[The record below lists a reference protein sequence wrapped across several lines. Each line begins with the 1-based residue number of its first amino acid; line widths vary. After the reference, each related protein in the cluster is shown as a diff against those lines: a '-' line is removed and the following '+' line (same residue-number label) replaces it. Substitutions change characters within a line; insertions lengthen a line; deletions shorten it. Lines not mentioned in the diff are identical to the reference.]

1 MFATMSILASPIYA
15 EEPPTITVSKGDKIN
30 LTVSPLSGGEGA
42 AVTKTL
48 QNDLTL
54 SGYFT
59 LSGNAAYTA
68 RGTAASG
75 NLQGQVV
82 DHSGGTV
89 LSKTYNGSAR
99 ENAHRFADDII
110 STLTGN
116 KGFATSK
123 IAFIATRSGKKEVYV
138 ADYDGSNA
146 RQMTHDGVISV
157 HPSISPDGRR
167 IAYTGY
173 QSGYPDVYVIDL
185 GSGARNRIVN
195 FPGTNSGAAFSPDG
209 GRLALTVSKDGN
221 PELYTVS
228 AGGGSAR
235 RLTHTH
241 GVESGPT
248 WSPSGDE
255 IIYSSDD
262 RGSPQL
268 YRISA
273 SGGSGQMISTGHNYC
288 TEPNWSPDGKKIA
301 FNVRGGGEFQIA
313 IVDLG
318 GAARAPLHRE
328 KIRSGAPIRATS
340 SSPRAAR
347 FTCSTPPRAGK
358 AKSWTA
364 SARSP
369 SRAGRADQRWVNG
382 VAESAFPHYSSA
394 PLLHCPRCLPLRHE
408 HGETFARATR
418 FQKLRHRQFVT
429 AVTALPQRGHE
440 LGCALR

>member
-1 MFATMSILASPIYA
+1 MLAALSILSTAA
-15 EEPPTITVSKGDKIN
+15 FAQEPPTITVSKADKIN
-30 LTVSPLSGGEGA
+30 LTISTLTGGEGSA
-42 AVTKTL
+42 ATKIL

-54 SGYFT
+54 SGYFI

-68 RGTAASG
+68 RGSASG
-75 NLQGQVV
+75 GNLEGQVV

-89 LSKTYNGSAR
+89 LSKSYNGSAR
-99 ENAHRFADDII
+99 ENAHRFANDII
-110 STLTGN
+110 ETLTGN

-185 GSGARNRIVN
+185 ASGARNRIVN

-209 GRLALTVSKDGN
+209 GKLALSVSKDGN

-235 RLTHTH
+235 RLTKTR
-241 GVESGPT
+241 GVESGPS

-255 IIYSSDD
+255 IVYSFDD
-262 RGSPQL
+262 GHGPQL
-268 YRISA
+268 YRIS
-273 SGGSGQMISTGHNYC
+273 SGGGGGSPISTGHGYC

-301 FNVRGGGEFQIA
+301 FNVRGGGEFQVA
-313 IVDLG
+313 VVDAGGGGSRIVTSGENPAWGADSRHIICTQG
-318 GAARAPLHRE
+318 GALYLVDTVNSRKN
-328 KIRSGAPIRATS
+328 KILDGL
-340 SSPRAAR
+340 
-347 FTCSTPPRAGK
+347 GK
-358 AKSWTA
+358 ITEPSW
-364 SARSP
+364 
-369 SRAGRADQRWVNG
+369 SR
-382 VAESAFPHYSSA
+382 
-394 PLLHCPRCLPLRHE
+394 
-408 HGETFARATR
+408 
-418 FQKLRHRQFVT
+418 
-429 AVTALPQRGHE
+429 
-440 LGCALR
+440 